1 MVCPICDGNSF
12 DSFRGRSHAQCD
24 SCKSL
29 ERHRLIWLFVR
40 PLLSSAT
47 SVVHIA
53 PEACLTKALRNSG
66 CRYVSGDLVPS
77 KADSKIDIRHMKFK
91 TGSVDLFICSHVLE
105 HVLDDFTA
113 MREIVRVL
121 APGGMAILQVPLV
134 GNHTFRDPTANTA
147 EKRKRAHGQHNHVR
161 VYGELDYAGLLGLAG
176 LQYSPE
182 TPTPEQ
188 VASFNLSENSSLHL
202 CYKPT

>member
-1 MVCPICDGNSF
+1 MLYSIRNQVRSRTRF
-12 DSFRGRSHAQCD
+12 YGRIRMQG
-24 SCKSL
+24 
-29 ERHRLIWLFVR
+29 IYPFT
-40 PLLSSAT
+40 LLSIT
-47 SVVHIA
+47 SNG
-53 PEACLTKALRNSG
+53 LT
-66 CRYVSGDLVPS
+66 GDRDRLESTRLAQIPY
-77 KADSKIDIRHMKFK
+77 
-91 TGSVDLFICSHVLE
+91 GE

-176 LQYSPE
+176 LRYSPE

-188 VASFNLSENSSLHL
+188 VSSFNLSENSSLQL